1 MRETR
6 HELHR
11 IWQAEIVNRHR
22 RERFLV
28 LVSFLVTFGIVRFI
42 THAIKGHWFGFIH
55 NVQTSGGLHI
65 HHMVWGI
72 ILVLIAGYLA
82 IDFPGRRFHPYLAV
96 TFGVGAALILDEF
109 ALILNLKDVYWSHQG
124 RESVDAVFLAA
135 GAFLLIWVGSGLWPE
150 LGKLLGKRVRLRRK
164 GEKTLR

>member
-28 LVSFLVTFGIVRFI
+28 LASFLITFGIVRFI
-42 THAIKGHWFGFIH
+42 THAIHDHWFSFIH

-65 HHMVWGI
+65 HHMVWGVI
-72 ILVLIAGYLA
+72 IVLIAGYLA
-82 IDFPGRRFHPYLAV
+82 IDFPGRRMQPFLAIA
-96 TFGVGAALILDEF
+96 FGIGAALILDEF
-109 ALILNLKDVYWSHQG
+109 ALILNLRDVYWQKQG
-124 RESVDAVFLAA
+124 QESVDAVLLAA
-135 GAFLLIWVGSGLWPE
+135 SAFALIWVGSGLWSE
-150 LGKLLGKRVRLRRK
+150 TGKLLGKRARARRQK
-164 GEKTLR
+164 LGR

>member
-11 IWQAEIVNRHR
+11 IWQVEIVNRRR

-28 LVSFLVTFGIVRFI
+28 LASFLVTFGIVRFI
-42 THAIKGHWFGFIH
+42 THAIRDHWFGFIH

-82 IDFPGRRFHPYLAV
+82 IDFPGRRLQPYLAIA
-96 TFGVGAALILDEF
+96 FGIGAALVLDEF
-109 ALILNLKDVYWSHQG
+109 ALILNLKDVYWEHQG
-124 RESVDAVFLAA
+124 RESVDTVILVAS
-135 GAFLLIWVGSGLWPE
+135 AFLLVWVGSGLWPE
-150 LGKLLGKRVRLRRK
+150 IGKLLGRQVKVKSRAKRR
-164 GEKTLR
+164 